1 MTAQVGK
8 SDEVN
13 ELLRG
18 LNPQQQK
25 AVQVVDGPLL
35 IVAGAGS
42 GKTSVLTRRIAYL
55 MAKEGAAPWS
65 ILAITFTNKAAREL
79 RERVERLVGVG
90 ASDIW
95 VSTFHSM
102 CARILRKECEKVGY
116 QSSFTILDAADQLSA
131 LRRVCT
137 ELNLDSKRY
146 EPRGLLGAISQH
158 KNALIGPEA
167 ASRAA
172 KNPYEQVV
180 ARAYVRYQ
188 AMLKGQ
194 NSMDFDDLIMQTVE
208 LLKADATTLQ
218 YYQMRFRYILVDE
231 YQDTNHSQYQLV
243 QLLAARTR
251 NLCVVGDS
259 DQSIYGWRGADI
271 ANILS
276 FERDYPE
283 ANVIALE
290 QNYRSTQRILQ
301 VANAVIEKNR
311 ARPRKTLWTE
321 NPEGASV
328 RLVRTLDEREE
339 GRFIVDEVYRRK
351 QLGELEFGDCAV
363 LYRTNAQSRVI
374 EEACLKAGLPYRVFG
389 GIKFYDRKEVKD
401 MLAYLRLVANP
412 DDDIAFLRVVNVPRR
427 GIGDGTIGRLQEF
440 AQEHSLPLLA
450 ALNQVDLLGL
460 APRFLSPLEDFGLS
474 IRQFSAQQEYLTIAE
489 LIEQIMDR
497 TGYRQM
503 LVADQSIEGQARL
516 ENVEELLTVAKEFEQ
531 RSPGAGLVGFLT
543 DVALVADADQEG
555 GTGDGLTLMTLH
567 SAKGLEFPVV
577 FLVGLEEGLF
587 PHLRALT
594 DPSEMEE
601 ERRLCYVGITRAQR
615 ELYLSCAFQRT
626 IFGMTRTNPPSRFVA
641 EVPPDLLSE
650 VRFGQA
656 SEGRD
661 GSFRGRFGQV
671 RVAGGEPW
679 RTQSGVAGGSGGPVG
694 GGGGGGGGGGATRT
708 VASGSTVGGSG
719 ITHMPSGFGGDLT
732 ADWAKGD
739 RVSHRK
745 WGQGIVTGMSGTGDD
760 LELIIDFPAPIGSK
774 KLLVKY
780 APITRES

>member
-8 SDEVN
+8 TDEVD

-311 ARPRKTLWTE
+311 ARPRKTLWTD
-321 NPEGASV
+321 NPEGPSV

-401 MLAYLRLVANP
+401 VLAYLRLVANP

-577 FLVGLEEGLF
+577 FLVGLEEGMF

-594 DPSEMEE
+594 EPSEMEE

-679 RTQSGVAGGSGGPVG
+679 RTQSGVAGGSGGPVP
-694 GGGGGGGGGGATRT
+694 GGGGGGAART
-708 VASGSTVGGSG
+708 VASGSAAGGSG
-719 ITHMPSGFGGDLT
+719 ITHMPSGFGGDVT

>member
-1 MTAQVGK
+1 MTAQMGK
-8 SDEVN
+8 TDEVD

-18 LNPQQQK
+18 LNPQQQE

-95 VSTFHSM
+95 VSTFHSL

-137 ELNLDSKRY
+137 ELNLDPKRY
-146 EPRGLLGAISQH
+146 EPRGLLGAISHH
-158 KNALIGPEA
+158 KNALVGPEA
-167 ASRAA
+167 ARRSAQSPFA
-172 KNPYEQVV
+172 QVV

-188 AMLKGQ
+188 EMLKGQ
-194 NSMDFDDLIMQTVE
+194 NSLDFDDLIMKMVE
-208 LLKADATTLQ
+208 LLQTDATTLQ

-243 QLLAARTR
+243 QLLAARSR

-283 ANVIALE
+283 AKVVALE
-290 QNYRSTQRILQ
+290 QNYRSSQRILQ
-301 VANAVIEKNR
+301 VANAVIEKNE
-311 ARPRKTLWTE
+311 ARPRKSLWTE
-321 NPEGASV
+321 NPEGPSV
-328 RLVRTLDEREE
+328 RLVRTVDEREE
-339 GRFIVDEVYRRK
+339 GRFVVDEIYRRK
-351 QLGELEFGDCAV
+351 QLRELEFGDCAV

-374 EEACLKAGLPYRVFG
+374 EEACLKAGMPYRVFG

-412 DDDIAFLRVVNVPRR
+412 DDDIAFARVVNVPRR
-427 GIGDGTIGRLQEF
+427 GIGEGTLGRLQEF
-440 AQEHSLPLLA
+440 AREHSLPLLA

-503 LVADQSIEGQARL
+503 LAADQSIEGQARL
-516 ENVEELLTVAKEFEQ
+516 ENVDELLTVAKEFEQ

-577 FLVGLEEGLF
+577 FLVGLEEGMF

-594 DPSEMEE
+594 EPSEMEE

-615 ELYLSCAFQRT
+615 ELYLSCALQRT
-626 IFGMTRTNPPSRFVA
+626 IFGMTRTNPPSRFIA
-641 EVPPDLLSE
+641 EIPQDLLSE
-650 VRFGQA
+650 VRFGQVG
-656 SEGRD
+656 EGRD
-661 GSFRGRFGQV
+661 NGARGGFGQV
-671 RVAGGEPW
+671 RIA
-679 RTQSGVAGGSGGPVG
+679 SGGHGRPQSV
-694 GGGGGGGGGGATRT
+694 A
-708 VASGSTVGGSG
+708 ASGSAGGGG
-719 ITHMPSGFGGDLT
+719 ITHMPSGFGGDVT
-732 ADWAKGD
+732 ADWQTGD
-739 RVSHRK
+739 SVSHRK
-745 WGQGIVTGMSGTGDD
+745 WGQGTVTGMSGKGDD